1 MTDKK
6 FEVAGNVSI
15 VPTGQ
20 KTVSKEA
27 FETAVDNVVPS
38 TTAGAGD
45 TLTDMYDRFSKLIYA
60 IDASGSMGEGMLSD
74 ESIKMYKWSPEL
86 LEKFMLA
93 MEKDKYFEKQWK
105 EDQKEMAEEYEEDGD
120 AFEEDGDAFEG
131 DGSSPVDVRSLTE
144 AQLKMEI
151 VSENLSQKYGV
162 PLEVNYSF
170 NNRNRSRSKMMAL
183 KDAAKNFVHSRFQK
197 FADARV
203 GVFSFEDSPSLL
215 CAAGASEEEVMQAI
229 NRLPDNGGGGT
240 NIYRAVERV
249 VNECKKRP
257 SEVGLHH
264 IVLVS
269 DGCDYGGI
277 QVKNLLPKM
286 KELGIVFDFIYM
298 IGASGDV
305 GNSEEVAKVLR
316 EVCEATGGEYTIVKT
331 EEDFEKKFLAVSKRP
346 LLPAPK

>member
-6 FEVAGNVSI
+6 FEVTGNVSI

-27 FETAVDNVVPS
+27 FETAVDNITS
-38 TTAGAGD
+38 AGAGEGT
-45 TLTDMYDRFSKLIYA
+45 TLTDMYDRFSKLLYA
-60 IDASGSMGEGMLSD
+60 IDSSGSMGEGMVND
-74 ESIKMYKWSPEL
+74 DYVNQFKWTPEI
-86 LEKFMLA
+86 LEKFRLA
-93 MEKDKYFEKQWK
+93 MEESKYFERQLKAER
-105 EDQKEMAEEYEEDGD
+105 EDMEDLEYAADAEE
-120 AFEEDGDAFEG
+120 
-131 DGSSPVDVRSLTE
+131 VIDVRSLTD

-151 VSENLSQKYGV
+151 IKEGLSDEYSI
-162 PLEVNYSF
+162 PLEMDYKKRSK
-170 NNRNRSRSKMMAL
+170 SRSKMMAL

-215 CAAGASEEEVMQAI
+215 CAAGASEEEVMSSI

-240 NIYRAVERV
+240 NIYRAVDRV

-277 QVKNLLPKM
+277 QVKSLVPKM

-298 IGASGDV
+298 LGVSPDQQG
-305 GNSEEVAKVLR
+305 EEVAKVMR
-316 EVCEATGGEYTIVKT
+316 AVCEATGGEYTVVKT
-331 EEDFEKKFLAVSKRP
+331 EEDFEQKFLAVSNRP
-346 LLPAPK
+346 LLPAPKN

>member
-27 FETAVDNVVPS
+27 FETAVDNLTSVP
-38 TTAGAGD
+38 TGEGT
-45 TLTDMYDRFSKLIYA
+45 TLTDMYDRFSKLLYA
-60 IDASGSMGEGMLSD
+60 IDSSGSMGEGMLSD
-74 ESIKMYKWSPEL
+74 ESLKMYKWSPEI

-93 MEKDKYFEKQWK
+93 MEKDKYFEKQLK
-105 EDQKEMAEEYEEDGD
+105 AEREEMDDELEEEFASDVDEEE
-120 AFEEDGDAFEG
+120 AI
-131 DGSSPVDVRSLTE
+131 DVRSLTDD
-144 AQLKMEI
+144 QLKMEI
-151 VSENLSQKYGV
+151 VKEGLSDRYKI
-162 PLEVNYSF
+162 PLEINYSHS
-170 NNRNRSRSKMMAL
+170 RNRSRSKMMAL

-197 FADARV
+197 FEDARV

-215 CAAGASEEEVMQAI
+215 CAAGASEAEVMQAI

-240 NIYRAVERV
+240 NIYRAVDRV

-257 SEVGLHH
+257 SDAGLHH

-277 QVKNLLPKM
+277 QVKNLVPKM

-298 IGASGDV
+298 LGLSPDQQG
-305 GNSEEVAKVLR
+305 EEVAKVMR
-316 EVCEATGGEYTIVKT
+316 DVCESTGGEYTVVKT
-331 EEDFEKKFLAVSKRP
+331 EEDFEQKFLAVSNRP
-346 LLPAPK
+346 LLPAPKN

>member
-15 VPTGQ
+15 VSTGQ
-20 KTVSKEA
+20 TSTPKEA
-27 FETAVDNVVPS
+27 FETVVDNAVSNVD
-38 TTAGAGD
+38 AGEGN

-60 IDASGSMGEGMLSD
+60 IDASGSMGEGMLSE
-74 ESIKMYKWSPEL
+74 ESVNLYKWTPEI
-86 LEKFMLA
+86 LEQFMLA
-93 MEKDKYFEKQWK
+93 MEEDKYFEKLWK
-105 EDQKEMAEEYEEDGD
+105 EERKEMAEE
-120 AFEEDGDAFEG
+120 FEEDGDTFEG
-131 DGSSPVDVRSLTE
+131 DDTSPVDVRSLTD

-151 VSENLSQKYGV
+151 VKENLSDKYGI
-162 PLEVNYSF
+162 PLEQDYKYGMKG
-170 NNRNRSRSKMMAL
+170 RSRSKMMAL
-183 KDAAKNFVHSRFQK
+183 KDAAKNFVHTRFQK

-203 GVFSFEDSPSLL
+203 GVFSFEDTPMLL

-240 NIYRAVERV
+240 NIYRAVDRV

-269 DGCDYGGI
+269 DGCDYGGV
-277 QVKNLLPKM
+277 QVKELVPKM

-298 IGASGDV
+298 IGLSPDTQGEA
-305 GNSEEVAKVLR
+305 VAKVMR
-316 EVCEATGGEYTIVKT
+316 EVCEATGGEYTVVKT
-331 EEDFEKKFLAVSKRP
+331 EEDFEQKFLEVSNRKM
-346 LLPAPK
+346 LPAPK

>member
-27 FETAVDNVVPS
+27 FETAVDNLTGVPTGEGS
-38 TTAGAGD
+38 

-60 IDASGSMGEGMLSD
+60 IDSSGSMGEGMVND
-74 ESIKMYKWSPEL
+74 DYVNRFKWTPEI
-86 LEKFMLA
+86 LEKFCLS
-93 MEKDKYFEKQWK
+93 MEEDKYFEKQWK
-105 EDQKEMAEEYEEDGD
+105 EEHEDDEWFQTDEED
-120 AFEEDGDAFEG
+120 ESNN
-131 DGSSPVDVRSLTE
+131 SSPVDVRSLTD

-151 VSENLSQKYGV
+151 VKEGLSDKYGI
-162 PLEVNYSF
+162 PLEMDYKKRSK
-170 NNRNRSRSKMMAL
+170 SRSKMMAL

-197 FADARV
+197 FEDARV
-203 GVFSFEDSPSLL
+203 GVFSFEDTPSLL

-240 NIYRAVERV
+240 NIYRAVDRV

-277 QVKNLLPKM
+277 KVKDLVPKM

-298 IGASGDV
+298 LGVSPDQQG
-305 GNSEEVAKVLR
+305 EEVAKVMR
-316 EVCEATGGEYTIVKT
+316 DVCEATGGEYTVVKT
-331 EEDFEKKFLAVSKRP
+331 EEDFEQKFLAVSNRP
-346 LLPAPK
+346 LLPAPKN